1 VRQLTR
7 LLAGICAIGVLSGCA
22 NRGGLGPPGGPIDT
36 SAPRVEQ
43 VTPESGSVS
52 QRAGAVQFLFNK
64 VISDAPGRGELNQYF
79 LISPT
84 DGEPRVNWHR
94 DHIDVRPRHGFRPNT
109 AYAVTLL
116 PGLADVRGNAMK
128 EPVTTVFS
136 TGTSFPRFGILG
148 SIFDWAAE
156 RPANGAL
163 IEAISRPDSVVFLA
177 ASDSLG
183 QFVLG
188 PFGPGRYTLIGFVDK
203 NTNRALDQGEL
214 WDSTSILITNSRP
227 VAELLAIQRDTV
239 GPRMSGLTREDSVT
253 LRISFDRGLDPAQ
266 PLTPALFRVQRS
278 DSTELPI
285 ASVIGARAAT
295 DSAARR
301 DSVRRDSV
309 ARGLSTPRD
318 TTARRDTT
326 AAAKPAAPATVPS
339 SVPPSAVPIPR
350 PQQPNRP
357 STSGRPSTVGPPL
370 PRPSR
375 PAPETAVLL
384 KLAPPATFDTGA
396 TYRITA
402 RGVRNVIGRPATM
415 TRTVTIPK
423 PPPPTARDSSRRGA
437 SARDSLRA
445 RDSVRTP
452 PRRPPSVR

>member
-1 VRQLTR
+1 
-7 LLAGICAIGVLSGCA
+7 
-22 NRGGLGPPGGPIDT
+22 
-36 SAPRVEQ
+36 
-43 VTPESGSVS
+43 VS
-52 QRAGAVQFLFNK
+52 QRAGAVRFLFNK

-84 DGEPRVNWHR
+84 DGAPRVNWHR
-94 DHIDVRPRHGFRPNT
+94 DRIDVRPRHGFRPNT

-136 TGTSFPRFGILG
+136 TGTGFPRFGILG

-177 ASDSLG
+177 VSDSLG
-183 QFVLG
+183 QFTLG
-188 PFGPGRYTLIGFVDK
+188 PFGPGRYTLLGFIDK
-203 NTNRALDQGEL
+203 NANRALDPSEL
-214 WDSTSILITNSRP
+214 WDSTSVLITNSRP

-239 GPRMSGLTREDSVT
+239 GPRMSSLTREDSVT
-253 LRISFDRGLDPAQ
+253 LRVTFDRALDPAQ
-266 PLTPALFRVQRS
+266 PLSAGLFRVQRS
-278 DSTELPI
+278 DSTELAI
-285 ASVIGARAAT
+285 ASVVGARAAA
-295 DSAARR
+295 DSGARR
-301 DSVRRDSV
+301 DSTRRDSV
-309 ARGLSTPRD
+309 ARGLTTPRD
-318 TTARRDTT
+318 STARRDTT
-326 AAAKPAAPATVPS
+326 AAARAAAPPAAAP
-339 SVPPSAVPIPR
+339 SVPPSAIPIPT

-357 STSGRPSTVGPPL
+357 AVSGRPSTVAPPE

-384 KLAPPATFDTGA
+384 KLAPPATFDMGA

-402 RGVRNVIGRPATM
+402 RGVRNVIGHAGTM

-423 PPPPTARDSSRRGA
+423 PPPP
-437 SARDSLRA
+437 SARDSLRRGTSPRDSLRRDSLRV

-452 PRRPPSVR
+452 PRRPPTAR

>member
-1 VRQLTR
+1 VRHLTRQL
-7 LLAGICAIGVLSGCA
+7 AAIVAVGILGGCA
-22 NRGGLGPPGGPIDT
+22 NRGGIGPPGGPVDT
-36 SAPRVEQ
+36 SAPRVERI
-43 VTPESGSVS
+43 TPESGSVS

-64 VISDAPGRGELNQYF
+64 VISDAPSRGELNQYF

-94 DHIDVRPRHGFRPNT
+94 NHIDVRPRHGFRPNT

-128 EPVTTVFS
+128 EPVATVFS

-148 SIFDWAAE
+148 SIFDWGAE

-177 ASDSLG
+177 VSDSLG
-183 QFVLG
+183 QFTLG
-188 PFGPGRYTLIGFVDK
+188 PFGPGRYTLLGFLDK
-203 NTNRALDQGEL
+203 NANRALDQGEL
-214 WDSTSILITNSRP
+214 WDSTSVLITNSRP

-253 LRISFDRGLDPAQ
+253 LRVTFDRALDPAQ
-266 PLTPALFRVQRS
+266 PLSASLFRVQRS
-278 DSTELPI
+278 DSTELAI
-285 ASVIGARAAT
+285 ASVIGAQAAA

-301 DSVRRDSV
+301 DSTRRDSV
-309 ARGLSTPRD
+309 ARGLI
-318 TTARRDTT
+318 TARDTT
-326 AAAKPAAPATVPS
+326 AAARPIAPPTAPS
-339 SVPPSAVPIPR
+339 SVPPSAIPIPR
-350 PQQPNRP
+350 AQQPSRP
-357 STSGRPSTVGPPL
+357 AVPGRPSTVAPPL

-375 PAPETAVLL
+375 RAPETAVLL
-384 KLAPPATFDTGA
+384 KLASPATFDTGA

-402 RGVRNVIGRPATM
+402 RGVRNVIGRAATM

-423 PPPPTARDSSRRGA
+423 PPPPSTRDSLRRGA
-437 SARDSLRA
+437 SPRDSLRRDSLRL

-452 PRRPPSVR
+452 PRRPPTVR